1 MCANWLFAKF
11 EHMNSGEKQ
20 TREKLKT
27 KICSSPIIH
36 FHSAGQLIQMIGK
49 VIIDNKFVAQQAW
62 WYPGPVPE
70 FFPRVRRLSAA
81 KMLRRWV
88 TRNREL

>member
-1 MCANWLFAKF
+1 M
-11 EHMNSGEKQ
+11 
-20 TREKLKT
+20 REKLKT
-27 KICSSPIIH
+27 KISSSPIIH

-49 VIIDNKFVAQQAW
+49 VITDNKFVAQQAR

-70 FFPRVRRLSAA
+70 FFPRVRRLSAV

>member
-1 MCANWLFAKF
+1 
-11 EHMNSGEKQ
+11 MNSGEKQ

-27 KICSSPIIH
+27 KISSSPIIH
-36 FHSAGQLIQMIGK
+36 FHSAEQLIQMIGK
-49 VIIDNKFVAQQAW
+49 VVVDNKFVAQQAW

-70 FFPRVRRLSAA
+70 FFPRVRRLSAV
-81 KMLRRWV
+81 KMFRRWV